1 MADEKYVRARVLSP
15 GLACGQIFLAGTG
28 ESSRTGGVT
37 VEEELRRFEEQV
49 RHIAAELA
57 ELFRRVSREIHPK
70 DAEILQAQQMI
81 LEDGGFREKVVRLI
95 SEEFLPV
102 EQAVEQV
109 MKAFARRLENSSS
122 EYMRERAKDFL
133 DLVGY
138 FRNRSFEAGGRPMA
152 GMKAGAVL
160 VVDELFL
167 SAVLH
172 CKKTKAAGIVA
183 RNGTPNSHA
192 AILARAFG
200 LPVLVTSSPELDRL
214 QNGTPVVLDA
224 FSGTLVLFPSPETL
238 RRITLPQKMLRDQ
251 AGGTGRVDPGEACTT
266 DGVRITL
273 GANIERMDEL
283 HLFSPDQVDEIGL
296 FRTEFLFMFD
306 QEDFPAF
313 DQQVEWYRTVVLHMK
328 GKPVT
333 FRVLDVG
340 GDKFLPYFSMGKQ
353 DNPYLGLRAHR
364 VFRYHPEVLET
375 QLRAILEAARLGPVR
390 ILYPM
395 INTLEEVDFLNKI
408 LFSVL
413 ADKNVEVGMMVET
426 PASVFMIH
434 ELLEK
439 VDFVSLG
446 TNDLVQYA
454 LTVDRNNENVM
465 AFYHPFHPVILR
477 MLARV
482 AEEASRAGK
491 PVSIC
496 GEIASDP
503 RWTPLLLGMGI
514 RSLSMSPI
522 LLAPVKRQ
530 IRALDFGECRELAR
544 KAVSARY
551 EEEVQH
557 LLDAFLAERNVGMPV
572 EG

>member
-1 MADEKYVRARVLSP
+1 
-15 GLACGQIFLAGTG
+15 
-28 ESSRTGGVT
+28 
-37 VEEELRRFEEQV
+37 
-49 RHIAAELA
+49 
-57 ELFRRVSREIHPK
+57 
-70 DAEILQAQQMI
+70 
-81 LEDGGFREKVVRLI
+81 
-95 SEEFLPV
+95 
-102 EQAVEQV
+102 
-109 MKAFARRLENSSS
+109 
-122 EYMRERAKDFL
+122 
-133 DLVGY
+133 
-138 FRNRSFEAGGRPMA
+138 
-152 GMKAGAVL
+152 
-160 VVDELFL
+160 
-167 SAVLH
+167 
-172 CKKTKAAGIVA
+172 
-183 RNGTPNSHA
+183 
-192 AILARAFG
+192 
-200 LPVLVTSSPELDRL
+200 
-214 QNGTPVVLDA
+214 
-224 FSGTLVLFPSPETL
+224 
-238 RRITLPQKMLRDQ
+238 
-251 AGGTGRVDPGEACTT
+251 
-266 DGVRITL
+266 
-273 GANIERMDEL
+273 
-283 HLFSPDQVDEIGL
+283 
-296 FRTEFLFMFD
+296 
-306 QEDFPAF
+306 
-313 DQQVEWYRTVVLHMK
+313 MK

-522 LLAPVKRQ
+522 LLVPVKWQ